1 MFRGCYNLKACV
13 NTRDE
18 ILVDGYLHSE
28 TFFTNLRNLLNTYPK
43 YVFQGC
49 SKLKMII
56 DEDVNGNTLL
66 FHLVKQP
73 QQNIVLDDSLYAGVK
88 LIGKIKNN
96 TFGGIT
102 KNLPNYYIPT
112 ITSIQS
118 PFVNSGNDELVINLS
133 ELGLIFNNIG
143 SQILQLKYVFLGCKI
158 ENVAG
163 ADVIPSNIFST
174 CGNLNSIEGIFSLS
188 DLTNNGQVYEFPPTY
203 EDSGSTYSMFHN
215 CINLKSIKSLFSGA
229 NKLKIKL
236 VGERFRNCK
245 LTDVSY
251 AFSNSGLFG
260 VIPYRLFFMDKLE
273 TNGTRS
279 LVKTIENMEGIFSGC
294 WCLGYDS
301 TREIA
306 LNIPL
311 STLYNTYTT

>member
-1 MFRGCYNLKACV
+1 MFRGCYSLKACID
-13 NTRDE
+13 TRDE
-18 ILVDGYLHSE
+18 VLSDGYLHSE

-56 DEDVNGNTLL
+56 DEDANGNTLL
-66 FHLVKQP
+66 FHTVNQIP
-73 QQNIVLDDSLYAGVK
+73 QNIVLDDSLYAGIK
-88 LIGKIKNN
+88 LVGKIKNN

-102 KNLPNYYIPT
+102 KTLPNYYIPT
-112 ITSIQS
+112 FTSIQS
-118 PFVNSGNDELVINLS
+118 PFANSGNDELVINLS

-174 CGNLNSIEGIFSLS
+174 CVNLNSIDGIFSLS

-203 EDSGSTYSMFHN
+203 EDSGNTYSMFHN
-215 CINLKSIKSLFSGA
+215 CVNLKSIKSLFSGA
-229 NKLKIKL
+229 NQLKIKL

-273 TNGTRS
+273 TGGTRS

-294 WCLGYDS
+294 WYLGYDS
-301 TREIA
+301 TREIS

-311 STLYNTYTT
+311 SVLNNTYTT